1 MSRGK
6 LQVRIT
12 ALHKTKLDGQLVVL
26 AGVSLPQGRTRSM
39 SYPHMLP
46 SQVKKP
52 LKGRAAMLLSPLDTP
67 LNPAAIELQSML
79 CGLKV
84 ADLVG
89 EIAEGEAGNQK
100 EGNTEDWK
108 ESKVAIPPCIC
119 EEIQP
124 LLEMSAD
131 TFFSVHHDP
140 ANASTP
146 ISFYW
151 QSLYQPSCL
160 PSRDSLRTPTV
171 LQTSVCLLPLPSLLR
186 PDLVFHTLHDVR
198 LSGLDVAGS
207 RLVPSEPCLPLDLPT
222 TPSNDNV
229 ITDTSLVLALAL
241 RGPDAVYR
249 CMELLGPEDFSLA
262 KVTNPTSI
270 IARFGSPD
278 SMPVYS
284 IRTPFRVPAALS
296 KWFGGRACLE
306 TGSVLGM
313 TDPQTRRE
321 RRKRQRVRFSESE
334 IESEDNL
341 PPPPVA
347 DLSFPL
353 LVPNR
358 PLLLVV
364 PYSQILLVVSPL
376 LPPSS
381 YSSIFASCGHL
392 GYDISAVK
400 RVRLNSKRIAGL
412 GISPTYVSHFTP
424 SSVPPSPSFTDLH
437 PHPLSSEYTC
447 NTPPLP
453 SLLLLL
459 GRENALVHSC
469 GLKLAILEGLKK
481 ALQLN
486 PQLEV
491 EVSLD
496 KPVVAFL
503 HAIPYTPERLK
514 TVGSLTSIASIA
526 TSPFSLPQ
534 LDPEWE
540 REGERYGEE
549 IAFLAVAGCSELSRA
564 VETLRSVFS
573 LRGEHSSTERGAEK
587 AAEGSGWEDEDRENE
602 SQTLGGFELLGM
614 KLIPQ
619 LLRFHAKHLCPVS
632 TSDQLYQRAIHQL
645 SDSPTL
651 LLVLRGIAANRRL
664 CQLLKP
670 KPTRCSSCPS
680 SSSLSSLSLL
690 LSDSLS
696 QAVRFAAMFFSDK
709 ELFCDAHRWT
719 LTTFAPSKWARAD
732 VLHDFRCPP
741 LQLYSVVVVRSEGWS
756 VLVRGEGWRVL
767 VKMVERLC
775 RVGFKVCGLTM
786 RRESEKEKTKKEGGR
801 DNALFPGTQLQVKVL
816 PNLYFPGT
824 SKNPVGERATLGSG
838 GDGGGRTGS
847 NCGGCGERA
856 TLGSGDDGGGR
867 TGSNCGGCGER
878 ATLGSGDDGGG
889 RTGSNCG
896 GCG

>member
-1 MSRGK
+1 MSQGK

-12 ALHKTKLDGQLVVL
+12 AVHKTKLDGQLVVM

-39 SYPHMLP
+39 SYPRMLP
-46 SQVKKP
+46 SQMKKP
-52 LKGRAAMLLSPLDTP
+52 LKGQTSSMLLSPLDTP
-67 LNPAAIELQSML
+67 PNPAAIELQSML

-89 EIAEGEAGNQK
+89 EIMKGEACNQK
-100 EGNTEDWK
+100 ESNTENGR
-108 ESKVAIPPCIC
+108 ESKVAILPCIRK
-119 EEIQP
+119 EIQP

-131 TFFSVHHDP
+131 TLFSVHHDP
-140 ANASTP
+140 AKANTP

-151 QSLYQPSCL
+151 HSLYQPSCL
-160 PSRDSLRTPTV
+160 PSAESLKTPTV
-171 LQTSVCLLPLPSLLR
+171 LQTTVCLLPLPSLLR
-186 PDLVFHTLHDVR
+186 PDLVFHVLHDVR

-207 RLVPSEPCLPLDLPT
+207 RLVPGEPCLPLDLPT
-222 TPSNDNV
+222 TPSNDDV
-229 ITDTSLVLALAL
+229 IADTSLVLALAL

-249 CMELLGPEDFSLA
+249 CMEVLGPEDFGLA
-262 KVTNPTSI
+262 KVINPTSI
-270 IARFGSPD
+270 VTRFGCPD
-278 SMPVYS
+278 STPVYC
-284 IRTPFRVPAALS
+284 IRTPFRTPAALS

-306 TGSVLGM
+306 TGSLLGM

-341 PPPPVA
+341 PPPPAV
-347 DLSFPL
+347 DFSFPP
-353 LVPNR
+353 LVPNQ

-381 YSSIFASCGHL
+381 YSSIFTSCGHL

-400 RVRLNSKRIAGL
+400 RVRLNSKRVAGL
-412 GISPTYVSHFTP
+412 GIPPTYVSHFTP
-424 SSVPPSPSFTDLH
+424 SSVPPSPSFADLH

-469 GLKLAILEGLKK
+469 GLKLAILEGLRKT
-481 ALQLN
+481 LQLN
-486 PQLEV
+486 PQLEM

-496 KPVVAFL
+496 KPVGAFL
-503 HAIPYTPERLK
+503 NAVSYTPERLK
-514 TVGSLTSIASIA
+514 TVGSLTSIAST
-526 TSPFSLPQ
+526 TSSSSSSSSLPQ

-540 REGERYGEE
+540 RGGERYGEE
-549 IAFLAVAGCSELSRA
+549 IAFLALTGCSELSRA
-564 VETLRSVFS
+564 VETLHSVFS
-573 LRGEHSSTERGAEK
+573 LRGEQSWTERGDER
-587 AAEGSGWEDEDRENE
+587 AADVKSGWEDEDRENE

-619 LLRFHAKHLCPVS
+619 LFRYHAKQLCPVS
-632 TSDQLYQRAIHQL
+632 TSDQLYQKAIQQL

-651 LLVLRGIAANRRL
+651 VLVLRGIAANCRL
-664 CQLLKP
+664 HQLLKP
-670 KPTRCSSCPS
+670 KRTRCSSCPS

-690 LSDSLS
+690 LSNSLS

-719 LTTFAPSKWARAD
+719 LASFVPSKWARAD
-732 VLHDFRCPP
+732 VLYSFRSPP
-741 LQLYSVVVVRSEGWS
+741 LHLHSVVVVRSEGWS

-767 VKMVERLC
+767 VKMLERLC

-786 RRESEKEKTKKEGGR
+786 RRESEKEKTKEEGGR
-801 DNALFPGTQLQVKVL
+801 DNALFPGTPSQVKFH
-816 PNLYFPGT
+816 PIYFLMHVFLMQYIHHC
-824 SKNPVGERATLGSG
+824 K
-838 GDGGGRTGS
+838 
-847 NCGGCGERA
+847 
-856 TLGSGDDGGGR
+856 
-867 TGSNCGGCGER
+867 
-878 ATLGSGDDGGG
+878 
-889 RTGSNCG
+889 
-896 GCG
+896 